1 VNTYAIGMFTDLVD
15 GKTIG
20 IIGKSSIDRELIE
33 RFLTERG
40 GDVAWSYSRLED
52 GIPTRPVE
60 VVVFG
65 GETEGLPVDSVKA
78 LWASMGITLLVLDDL
93 ISMGL
98 SIS

>member
-1 VNTYAIGMFTDLVD
+1 MFTDLVD

-20 IIGKSSIDRELIE
+20 IIGGSPMNRELIE
-33 RFLTERG
+33 HFLTEQG

-52 GIPTRPVE
+52 GIPTRSVE

-78 LWASMGITLLVLDDL
+78 LWASMGATLLVLDDL

-98 SIS
+98 QIP